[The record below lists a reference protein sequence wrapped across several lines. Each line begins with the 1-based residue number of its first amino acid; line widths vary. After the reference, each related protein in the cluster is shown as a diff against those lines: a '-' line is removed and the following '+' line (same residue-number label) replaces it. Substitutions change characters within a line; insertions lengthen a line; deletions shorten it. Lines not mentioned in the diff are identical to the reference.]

1 MSLRGD
7 SMIAGEREK
16 WELGW
21 RRDTGNVYHHLARFF
36 FPAPSLQLSSMS
48 DESLALLY
56 LSLSDEVE
64 LMATFTPADV
74 ISVLRLGSRSVGY
87 LLGASVVQ
95 QHTHMNTNTRT
106 YVNAHMKS
114 WARSFY
120 TWCSHRKLWGPE
132 ISRVCLKEWIA
143 AFAESLIRKLITL
156 LWLQVNMKPIAC
168 ELNISEKQGE
178 VLFIFTLQT
187 PGKRGVIKSIF
198 PKCTLPLI

>member
-1 MSLRGD
+1 
-7 SMIAGEREK
+7 
-16 WELGW
+16 
-21 RRDTGNVYHHLARFF
+21 
-36 FPAPSLQLSSMS
+36 MS

-114 WARSFY
+114 
-120 TWCSHRKLWGPE
+120 
-132 ISRVCLKEWIA
+132 
-143 AFAESLIRKLITL
+143 
-156 LWLQVNMKPIAC
+156 
-168 ELNISEKQGE
+168 
-178 VLFIFTLQT
+178 
-187 PGKRGVIKSIF
+187 
-198 PKCTLPLI
+198 